1 MKAHRGKALAALA
14 LAIGMTGCAATDR
27 SGTTQ
32 SLADERAELQRTF
45 GPTVEIEAGEALQ
58 AALAHSERFNELDG
72 VFSEALAKG
81 AGVDAAPP
89 SLWELHPGIL
99 YARLVLIQAAL
110 NGEVA
115 SKVRRQCELVKAGE
129 WRPKN
134 DQSARCDW
142 AQSCDRQHLETL
154 STCHATLATQCR
166 FPAGALC
173 RKYRQTA
180 YNLCRDVADCQL
192 ACCLG
197 SCNATNCAARAAT
210 GKIGEQGANCPTCAA
225 TPPPR
230 MRRNGDAE
238 ATN

>member
-1 MKAHRGKALAALA
+1 MKAHRGKALAALV
-14 LAIGMTGCAATDR
+14 LAIGMTGCAATDK
-27 SGTTQ
+27 SGTTR

-45 GPTVEIEAGEALQ
+45 GPNVEIEAGEALQ

-115 SKVRRQCELVKAGE
+115 SKARRQCELVKAGE
-129 WRPKN
+129 LRPKN
-134 DQSARCDW
+134 DQAAPCDR
-142 AQSCDRQHLETL
+142 AQSCDRQHFETL
-154 STCHATLATQCR
+154 STCHAILATQCR

-180 YNLCRDVADCQL
+180 YNLCREVADCQL

-197 SCNATNCAARAAT
+197 SCNATNCAAWAADSET
-210 GKIGEQGANCPTCAA
+210 SAQCPNCVAPSSNSS
-225 TPPPR
+225 PR
-230 MRRNGDAE
+230 
-238 ATN
+238 